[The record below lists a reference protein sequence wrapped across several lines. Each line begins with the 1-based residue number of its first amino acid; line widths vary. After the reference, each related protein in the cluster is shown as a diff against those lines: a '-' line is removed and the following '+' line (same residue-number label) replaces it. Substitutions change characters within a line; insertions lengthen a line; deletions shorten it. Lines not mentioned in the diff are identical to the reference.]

1 MLSATNHAKYL
12 DIAVL
17 VLDESNTL
25 SFAAAVDP
33 LRAANRR
40 AGRTLFRWRFFTPQG
55 TPIHL
60 TSGLPISGPPLS
72 DLARADLLVVVASFG
87 LEPQSTPRLLASL
100 RRLAK
105 AGTPLAA
112 LDGGPWLLAEAGL
125 LDGTPAT
132 THWEDLDAF
141 AARFPEVDVRRDR
154 FVLAGNRATSGG
166 AVPGIDM
173 MLALIADHF
182 GAPLATRTAA
192 ALLHDPSPASAQSPA
207 PPRRA
212 ARRNPQIA
220 RALDLMETH
229 IDDPLP
235 IAEIAA
241 RLGIS
246 PRSLEARFRQS
257 LGQSPQSHYL
267 ELRLGEAFRLAT
279 DTNDPV
285 SAIAAAT
292 GFNSQASFAR
302 AFHRAHG
309 QSVRALRR
317 DRP

>member
-1 MLSATNHAKYL
+1 MFFATNRAPPL
-12 DIAVL
+12 DIAIL

-40 AGRTLFRWRFFTPQG
+40 AARTLFRWRFFTPNG
-55 TPIHL
+55 TPVQL
-60 TSGLPISGPPLS
+60 TSGLTIDGPSPS
-72 DLARADLLVVVASFG
+72 DLSRADLLVVVASFA
-87 LEPQSTPRLLASL
+87 LETQSSPRLLASL

-125 LDGTPAT
+125 LDGHRAT

-141 AARFPEVDVRRDR
+141 AARFPAVDIRRDR
-154 FVLAGNRATSGG
+154 FVLAPQRATSGG

-173 MLALIADHF
+173 MLALISERF
-182 GAPLATRTAA
+182 GAQLATRTAA
-192 ALLHDPSPASAQSPA
+192 ALLHDPGSAGAQSPA
-207 PPRRA
+207 PPRRH
-212 ARRNPQIA
+212 ARRNPHIA
-220 RALDLMETH
+220 RALDLMENH
-229 IDDPLP
+229 IETPLT

-246 PRSLEARFRQS
+246 IRSLETRFQNI
-257 LGQSPQSHYL
+257 LGQSPHGHYL

-279 DTNDPV
+279 DSNAPV
-285 SAIAAAT
+285 SEIAAAT
-292 GFNSQASFAR
+292 GFNSQAAFAR

-309 QSVRALRR
+309 QSVRSLRR
-317 DRP
+317 ARP